1 MEIEG
6 EGRTEDWNGIEKREK
21 CRSKVETHDR
31 NRRER
36 ERRNGRIEETKERDK
51 GRRRSQDERV

>member
-1 MEIEG
+1 MG

-21 CRSKVETHDR
+21 CRSKVETDDR